1 MIATRAGN
9 EPAPLTTQEF
19 TLFQRLILREAGIFL
34 SDAKRALLVGR
45 LIRRVRELE
54 LPTFGAYY
62 ARIAGGD
69 ATELVRL
76 LDAIATNETH
86 FFREPRQFD
95 LLEDRICNEWLAEA
109 ASGRRA
115 RRVRVW
121 SAACSSGEEPYSIAM
136 VLLDRLGE
144 DWDIEIVGSD
154 ISTKVLDRAAQGVW
168 PIERAEEIPD
178 HYRRRFMLRGIG
190 PEEGNCRADK
200 VVRGPLRFERINLND
215 ADYPLTGMFDA
226 IFCRNVLI
234 YFDQPSRVEVIDRMT
249 RRLVPGGYLFLGHAE
264 SAARGASELEAVM
277 PAVYQRRDSAVVSVA

>member
-1 MIATRAGN
+1 MIAVRTGN
-9 EPAPLTTQEF
+9 ETAPLTAQEF
-19 TLFQRLILREAGIFL
+19 ALFQRLILREAGIFL

-69 ATELVRL
+69 SAELVRL

-95 LLEDRICNEWLAEA
+95 LLEGGVCNEWLADA
-109 ASGRRA
+109 AAGRRA

-121 SAACSSGEEPYSIAM
+121 SAACSTGEEPYSIAM
-136 VLLDRLGE
+136 VLLDRLGA
-144 DWDIEIVGSD
+144 DWEIDIAASD
-154 ISTKVLDRAAQGVW
+154 LSTKVLERAAQGVW
-168 PIERAEEIPD
+168 PIERADEIPE
-178 HYRRRFMLRGIG
+178 HYRRRYMLRGVG
-190 PEEGNCRADK
+190 PEEGNCRAGRA
-200 VVRGPLRFERINLND
+200 VRAPVRFERINLND
-215 ADYPLTGMFDA
+215 CEYPVAGMFDA

-234 YFDQPSRVEVIDRMT
+234 YFDPPSRAQVIDRLT

-264 SAARGASELEAVM
+264 SAARAGTGLVAVM
-277 PAVYQRRDSAVVSVA
+277 PAVYRRRDSVSAVA

>member
-1 MIATRAGN
+1 MIILRSAN
-9 EPAPLTTQEF
+9 EPASLTEQEF

-34 SDAKRALLVGR
+34 SEAKRALLVGR

-62 ARIAGGD
+62 SRIAGGD
-69 ATELVRL
+69 AQELVRL

-86 FFREPRQFD
+86 FFREPKQFE
-95 LLEDRICNEWLAEA
+95 LLEDRVCGEWLVQA
-109 ASGRRA
+109 AAAQRA

-121 SAACSSGEEPYSIAM
+121 SAACSTGEEPYSIAM

-144 DWDIEIVGSD
+144 DWDLEIVASD
-154 ISTKVLDRAAQGVW
+154 LSTKVLDRAAQAVF
-168 PIERAEEIPD
+168 PIGRADEIPE

-190 PEEGNCRADK
+190 PEEGNCRAGK
-200 VVRGPLRFERINLND
+200 AVRAPVRFERINLND
-215 ADYPLTGMFDA
+215 DEYPVTGMFDA

-234 YFDQPSRVEVIDRMT
+234 YFDSPSRMRVIERLT

-264 SAARGASELEAVM
+264 SAARTATDLRPVM
-277 PAVYQRRDSAVVSVA
+277 PAVYQRRAVAAAAV

>member
-1 MIATRAGN
+1 VITLRSAN
-9 EPAPLTTQEF
+9 EPASLTEQEF

-34 SDAKRALLVGR
+34 SEAKRALLVGR

-62 ARIAGGD
+62 SRIAGGD
-69 ATELVRL
+69 AQELVRL

-86 FFREPRQFD
+86 FFREPKQFE
-95 LLEDRICNEWLAEA
+95 LLEDRVCGEWLVQA
-109 ASGRRA
+109 AAAQRA

-121 SAACSSGEEPYSIAM
+121 SAACSTGEEPYSIAM

-144 DWDIEIVGSD
+144 DWDLEIVASD
-154 ISTKVLDRAAQGVW
+154 LSTKVLDRAAQAVF
-168 PIERAEEIPD
+168 PIGRADEIPE

-190 PEEGNCRADK
+190 PEEGNCRAGK
-200 VVRGPLRFERINLND
+200 AVRAPVRFERINLND
-215 ADYPLTGMFDA
+215 DEYPVTGMFDA

-234 YFDQPSRVEVIDRMT
+234 YFDSPSRMRVIERLT

-264 SAARGASELEAVM
+264 SAARTATDLRPVM
-277 PAVYQRRDSAVVSVA
+277 PAVYQRRAVAAAAV

>member
-1 MIATRAGN
+1 MITLRSAN
-9 EPAPLTTQEF
+9 EPAPLTEQEF

-69 ATELVRL
+69 AAELVRL

-86 FFREPRQFD
+86 FFREPKQFE
-95 LLEDRICNEWLAEA
+95 LLEGRVCSNWLAEA
-109 ASGRRA
+109 AGGQRA

-121 SAACSSGEEPYSIAM
+121 SAACSTGEEPYSIAM

-144 DWDIEIVGSD
+144 DWDIEIVASD
-154 ISTKVLDRAAQGVW
+154 LSTKVLDRAAQAVF
-168 PIERAEEIPD
+168 PVARAEEIPE

-190 PEEGNCRADK
+190 PEEGNCRAGK
-200 VVRGPLRFERINLND
+200 AVRAPVRFERINLND
-215 ADYPLTGMFDA
+215 YEYPVTGMFDA

-234 YFDQPSRVEVIDRMT
+234 YFDPPSRMQVIERLT

-264 SAARGASELEAVM
+264 SAARSATDLRPVM
-277 PAVYQRRDSAVVSVA
+277 PAVYQRRAVAAAVA

>member
-1 MIATRAGN
+1 MALRTAN
-9 EPAPLTTQEF
+9 DPTPLTTQEF
-19 TLFQRLILREAGIFL
+19 TLFQRLILREAGIYL

-69 ATELVRL
+69 AEELVRL

-95 LLEDRICNEWLAEA
+95 LLEGAVCNEWLAEA
-109 ASGRRA
+109 VAGRRA

-121 SAACSSGEEPYSIAM
+121 SAACSTGEEPYSIAM

-144 DWDIEIVGSD
+144 DWDIEIVASD
-154 ISTKVLDRAAQGVW
+154 ISTRVLDRAEQGIW
-168 PIERAEEIPD
+168 PVERAAEIPE

-190 PEEGNCRADK
+190 PEEGNCRAGK
-200 VVRGPLRFERINLND
+200 AVRAPVRFERINLND
-215 ADYPLTGMFDA
+215 GDYPVVGMFDA

-234 YFDQPSRVEVIDRMT
+234 YFDQPSRLEVIDRLT
-249 RRLVPGGYLFLGHAE
+249 RRLVPAGYLFLGHAE
-264 SAARGASELEAVM
+264 SAARTASELKAVM
-277 PAVYQRRDSAVVSVA
+277 PAVYRRRDAVAAVA

>member
-1 MIATRAGN
+1 MIGLRSGS
-9 EPAPLTTQEF
+9 EPAPLTAQEF

-69 ATELVRL
+69 AAELVRL

-86 FFREPRQFD
+86 FFREPKQFE
-95 LLEDRICNEWLAEA
+95 LLEDRVCREWLAA
-109 ASGRRA
+109 AAAGSRD

-121 SAACSSGEEPYSIAM
+121 SAACSTGEEPYSIAM
-136 VLLDRLGE
+136 VLLDRLGG
-144 DWDIEIVGSD
+144 DWDLEIVASD
-154 ISTKVLDRAAQGVW
+154 ISTKVLDRAAQGVF
-168 PIERAEEIPD
+168 PVERAEEIPE

-190 PEEGNCRADK
+190 PEEGNCRAGK
-200 VVRGPLRFERINLND
+200 VVRAPLRFERINLND
-215 ADYPLTGMFDA
+215 DDYPVTGLFDA

-234 YFDQPSRVEVIDRMT
+234 YFDAPSRAQVIDRLS

-264 SAARGASELEAVM
+264 SAARTASDLRAVM
-277 PAVYQRRDSAVVSVA
+277 PAVYRRRESVAAVA

>member
-1 MIATRAGN
+1 MTAIQMRH

-45 LIRRVRELE
+45 LIRRVRDLE

-69 ATELVRL
+69 AEELVRL
-76 LDAIATNETH
+76 LDAVATNETH
-86 FFREPRQFD
+86 FFREPKQFE
-95 LLEDRICNEWLAEA
+95 LLEDRVCNDWLAEA

-121 SAACSSGEEPYSIAM
+121 SAACSTGEEPYSIAM

-144 DWDIEIVGSD
+144 DWDIEIMASD

-168 PIERAEEIPD
+168 PVERAAEIPE
-178 HYRRRFMLRGIG
+178 HYRRRYMLRGVG
-190 PEEGNCRADK
+190 PEEGNCRAGK
-200 VVRGPLRFERINLND
+200 AVRVPLRFDRINLND
-215 ADYPLTGMFDA
+215 HDYPVPGMFDA

-234 YFDQPSRVEVIDRMT
+234 YFDQPSRAAVIDRLT
-249 RRLVPGGYLFLGHAE
+249 RRIVPGGYLFLGHAE
-264 SAARGASELEAVM
+264 SAARTATDLKSVM
-277 PAVYQRRDSAVVSVA
+277 PAVYRRRDQVAAVA

>member
-1 MIATRAGN
+1 VIALRSAN
-9 EPAPLTTQEF
+9 EPASLTEQEF
-19 TLFQRLILREAGIFL
+19 TLFQRLILREAGIYL
-34 SDAKRALLVGR
+34 SEAKRALLVGR

-69 ATELVRL
+69 AQELVRL

-86 FFREPRQFD
+86 FFREPKQFE
-95 LLEDRICNEWLAEA
+95 LLEDRVCSEWLVEA
-109 ASGRRA
+109 AAAQRA

-121 SAACSSGEEPYSIAM
+121 SAACSTGEEPYSIAM

-144 DWDIEIVGSD
+144 DWDLEIVASD
-154 ISTKVLDRAAQGVW
+154 LSTKVLDRAAQAVF
-168 PIERAEEIPD
+168 PIGRAEEIPE

-190 PEEGNCRADK
+190 PEEGNCRAGK
-200 VVRGPLRFERINLND
+200 AVRAPVRFERINLND
-215 ADYPLTGMFDA
+215 DEYPVTGMFDA

-234 YFDQPSRVEVIDRMT
+234 YFDGPSRLRVIERLT

-264 SAARGASELEAVM
+264 SAARTATDLRPVM
-277 PAVYQRRDSAVVSVA
+277 PAVYQRRAVAAAVV

>member
-1 MIATRAGN
+1 MIALRSAN
-9 EPAPLTTQEF
+9 EPASLTEQEF
-19 TLFQRLILREAGIFL
+19 TLFQRLILREAGIYL
-34 SDAKRALLVGR
+34 SEAKRALLVGR

-69 ATELVRL
+69 AQELVRL

-86 FFREPRQFD
+86 FFREPKQFE
-95 LLEDRICNEWLAEA
+95 LLEDRVCSEWLVEA
-109 ASGRRA
+109 AAAQRA

-121 SAACSSGEEPYSIAM
+121 SAACSTGEEPYSIAM

-144 DWDIEIVGSD
+144 DWDLEIVASD
-154 ISTKVLDRAAQGVW
+154 LSTKVLDRAAQAVFPMG
-168 PIERAEEIPD
+168 RAEEIPE

-190 PEEGNCRADK
+190 PEEGNCRAGK
-200 VVRGPLRFERINLND
+200 AVRAPVRFERINLND
-215 ADYPLTGMFDA
+215 DEYPVTGMFDA

-234 YFDQPSRVEVIDRMT
+234 YFDGPSRLRVIERLT

-264 SAARGASELEAVM
+264 SAARTATDLRPVM
-277 PAVYQRRDSAVVSVA
+277 PAVYQRRAVAAAVV